1 MLVYGRN
8 VAERILKDE
17 KNLKKVRKIYVE
29 KNYYEKNEI
38 LSSENLKSR
47 IRFMSKLELDNL
59 IDGVH
64 QGIIIDM
71 EDYQYTPLNKIIE
84 KEYDK
89 VLILDHILDPHN
101 FGAIIR
107 TAVAAGFNAIIIP
120 NDRQVLINST
130 VVKTS
135 VGAVFDIDIVD
146 DEKPLIWLSG
156 SYSAKT
162 GSDLNLENEIFC
174 ADNYDNNPT
183 CKIEGEYDL
192 NTAGTYNLTYVAIDS
207 SNNETRQDFTLNI
220 YDPAPIEAKE
230 EQPQKE
236 QKEAEP
242 AVTAFN
248 DIVNTHK
255 EKNTEIGIDVSKWQG
270 DINFKKV
277 KEAGATFVMIRV
289 GLQQGVQGEYIL
301 DPYFKKNIE
310 KAIENNLKVGV
321 YFYSYADSK
330 KEAEHQAN
338 WVLKQIKDY
347 EVVLPIAFDWEC
359 YNNFNEM
366 ELSLFGLNEV
376 AETFLD
382 RIEEK
387 GYDGML
393 YGSKNYLNSIWKY
406 HEYDVWLAHYTNET
420 DYDSEYVMWQ
430 LCQDG
435 QIDGINTPV
444 DINVL
449 YKNKED

>member
-135 VGAVFDIDIVD
+135 VGAVFDIDIVLVTNLNNTIKILKD
-146 DEKPLIWLSG
+146 NGFWIYGTVMNGEDYREVDYNGKTCLIIGNEEKGISKLV
-156 SYSAKT
+156 K
-162 GSDLNLENEIFC
+162 ENCDFLVTI
-174 ADNYDNNPT
+174 PISP
-183 CKIEGEYDL
+183 K
-192 NTAGTYNLTYVAIDS
+192 IDS
-207 SNNETRQDFTLNI
+207 LN
-220 YDPAPIEAKE
+220 ASVA
-230 EQPQKE
+230 
-236 QKEAEP
+236 A
-242 AVTAFN
+242 
-248 DIVNTHK
+248 
-255 EKNTEIGIDVSKWQG
+255 GIL
-270 DINFKKV
+270 I
-277 KEAGATFVMIRV
+277 
-289 GLQQGVQGEYIL
+289 
-301 DPYFKKNIE
+301 
-310 KAIENNLKVGV
+310 
-321 YFYSYADSK
+321 
-330 KEAEHQAN
+330 
-338 WVLKQIKDY
+338 Y
-347 EVVLPIAFDWEC
+347 EVVR
-359 YNNFNEM
+359 N
-366 ELSLFGLNEV
+366 
-376 AETFLD
+376 
-382 RIEEK
+382 RK
-387 GYDGML
+387 
-393 YGSKNYLNSIWKY
+393 
-406 HEYDVWLAHYTNET
+406 
-420 DYDSEYVMWQ
+420 
-430 LCQDG
+430 
-435 QIDGINTPV
+435 
-444 DINVL
+444 
-449 YKNKED
+449 